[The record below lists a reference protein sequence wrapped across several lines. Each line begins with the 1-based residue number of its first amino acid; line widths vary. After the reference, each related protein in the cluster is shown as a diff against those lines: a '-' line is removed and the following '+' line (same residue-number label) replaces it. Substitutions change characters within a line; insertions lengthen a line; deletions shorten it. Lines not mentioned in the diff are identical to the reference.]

1 VPAEGAEEVKGA
13 GSHTF
18 FQRKNCA
25 KLLEPAP
32 PTKKEGLVL
41 MEKVKVG
48 LIGTG
53 TWGNI
58 HAQTYTEYPR
68 AALAAVCD
76 LNEER
81 ARKTAAQYGVSQV
94 YTDYRK
100 MLKDGG
106 IDAVAIVT
114 PDFAHRE
121 IIEEAALAGKHI
133 IVEKPLATTHED
145 LARIAEAVTKARVKF
160 MVDFHN
166 RWNPPL
172 VVAKNDIEHGKLGD
186 VVSGYLRLNNTLY
199 VPLKML
205 AWSSASSILWFLGS
219 HAIDT
224 LRYLFQDEIVRVYSV
239 SRSGV
244 LRAQGLDVPDIYQTI
259 LEFRNGP
266 IATVENHWIMPDSSP
281 KFNDFK
287 VNILGSKGMLN
298 MDLTHN
304 QLIERYLSDVSD
316 RPDVFGSL
324 LTRGHHVGF
333 VYESI
338 KHFVDCVADG
348 KEPEATLD
356 DGVRVSKVILAM
368 MESARVREPVKVIY

>member
-1 VPAEGAEEVKGA
+1 
-13 GSHTF
+13 
-18 FQRKNCA
+18 
-25 KLLEPAP
+25 
-32 PTKKEGLVL
+32 
-41 MEKVKVG
+41 MEKVRVG

-58 HAQTYTEYPR
+58 HAQTYTEYSR

-76 LNEER
+76 QSEER
-81 ARKTAAQYGVSQV
+81 ARKAAAQYGVSDV

-121 IIEEAALAGKHI
+121 IIEEAARAGKHI
-133 IVEKPLATTHED
+133 IVEKPLATTQED
-145 LARIAEAVTKARVKF
+145 LARIVEAVTKAGVKF

-166 RWNPPL
+166 RWSPPL
-172 VVAKNDIEHGKLGD
+172 VVARDDIEQGKLGD
-186 VVSGYLRLNNTLY
+186 LVSGYLRLNNPLS

-205 AWSSASSILWFLGS
+205 AWSAASSILWFLGS
-219 HAIDT
+219 HAVDT

-244 LRAQGLDVPDIYQTI
+244 LRDQGLDVADIYQTI
-259 LEFRNGP
+259 LEFGNGI
-266 IATVENHWIMPDSSP
+266 IATLENHWIMPDSSP
-281 KFNDFK
+281 KLNDFK
-287 VNILGSKGMLN
+287 VNILGSKGMIS

-304 QLIERYLSDVSD
+304 QLIERYLPNGCD
-316 RPDVFGSL
+316 RPDVSGSL
-324 LTRGHHVGF
+324 LIGGHHVGF

-348 KEPEATLD
+348 KEPAVTLD
-356 DGVRVSKVILAM
+356 DGVRVSKVILAIL
-368 MESARVREPVKVIY
+368 ESAKMREPVKVIY

>member
-1 VPAEGAEEVKGA
+1 
-13 GSHTF
+13 
-18 FQRKNCA
+18 
-25 KLLEPAP
+25 LER
-32 PTKKEGLVL
+32 VR
-41 MEKVKVG
+41 VG

-76 LNEER
+76 LSAER
-81 ARKTAAQYGVSQV
+81 ARKAAAQYGVSQI
-94 YTDYRK
+94 YTDYRE

-121 IIEEAALAGKHI
+121 IIEEAARAGKDI

-145 LARIAEAVTKARVKF
+145 LARITEAVTKAGVKL

-166 RWNPPL
+166 RWSPPL
-172 VVAKNDIEHGKLGD
+172 VVAKNDIEEGKLGD
-186 VVSGYLRLNNTLY
+186 LVSGYLRLNNTFY

-205 AWSSASSILWFLGS
+205 AWSAESSILWFLGS

-224 LRYLFQDEIVRVYSV
+224 LRYLFHDEIVRVYSV

-244 LRAQGLDVPDIYQTI
+244 LRAHGIDVPDIYQTI

-281 KFNDFK
+281 KLNDFK
-287 VNILGSKGMLN
+287 VNILGSKGMFNL
-298 MDLTHN
+298 DLTHN
-304 QLIERYLSDVSD
+304 QLIERYLSNVSD
-316 RPDVFGSL
+316 RPDVMGDPHL
-324 LTRGHHVGF
+324 RGRHPGF
-333 VYESI
+333 VHESI

-348 KEPEATLD
+348 KEPEVTLD
-356 DGVRVSKVILAM
+356 DGVRVSKVILAI
-368 MESARVREPVKVIY
+368 MESAKMREPVKVVY